1 MSCLEKH
8 SDKVD
13 TFIGVCHHLAAHQYV
28 TGHGGNLAWK
38 LEDDVIL
45 ITPTKHN
52 KGDVSRDNVVFINL
66 AGDTIEGTVKPTGET
81 PMYVNFFRERPDVQA
96 VLHCHP
102 PHLNA
107 FAISDSKNYH
117 MRPLFPETITE
128 VGPVPVVPYGEPL
141 TQKLA
146 DNFLPYLQKYNGFL
160 MENHGY
166 VFLTPWDIK
175 WAQMCTDLLEM
186 TALHIIHARS
196 LGGNIKEIGYEDLR
210 DMGNIMKTRGLPLPG
225 APGEWASLEEMYYP
239 DSPPAS

>member
-1 MSCLEKH
+1 
-8 SDKVD
+8 
-13 TFIGVCHHLAAHQYV
+13 
-28 TGHGGNLAWK
+28 
-38 LEDDVIL
+38 
-45 ITPTKHN
+45 
-52 KGDVSRDNVVFINL
+52 
-66 AGDTIEGTVKPTGET
+66 
-81 PMYVNFFRERPDVQA
+81 
-96 VLHCHP
+96 
-102 PHLNA
+102 
-107 FAISDSKNYH
+107 

-146 DNFLPYLQKYNGFL
+146 DNFLPFLQKYNGFL

-196 LGGNIKEIGYEDLR
+196 LGGNIKEIGYEDLC

-225 APGEWASLEEMYYP
+225 APGEWTSLEEMYYP
-239 DSPPAS
+239 DGPPAL